1 MNQMYE
7 IVSDV
12 EAYTEFVPYCKQSQI
27 VNRRP
32 GHCKANLTVG
42 FPPVQEKY
50 TSVVTMAKPHLVK
63 VYWCSLRGVL
73 FHIVL

>member
-27 VNRRP
+27 VSRRP
-32 GHCKANLTVG
+32 GHCKAALTVG

-50 TSVVTMAKPHLVK
+50 TSIVTMAKPHLVK
-63 VYWCSLRGVL
+63 VLVL
-73 FHIVL
+73 QYQGII